1 MQNISTTFTGMR
13 YCAHERKHVA
23 TLYTVSIGVA
33 NKRQRSSLINLFAV

>member
-23 TLYTVSIGVA
+23 SVDRRGQQKA
-33 NKRQRSSLINLFAV
+33 AQLIINFN